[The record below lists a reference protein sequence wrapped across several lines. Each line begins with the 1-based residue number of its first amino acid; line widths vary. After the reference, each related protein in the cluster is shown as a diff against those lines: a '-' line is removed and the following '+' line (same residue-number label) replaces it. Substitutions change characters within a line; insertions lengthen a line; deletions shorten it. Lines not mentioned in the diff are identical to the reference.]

1 MHISRYAFIKS
12 FPFAICLLFTFVYN
26 CKLSPLYASF
36 PYDTRTDSIRI
47 DHYTLGLEITDFV
60 NKSISGHTVIQAT
73 TLVGGISS
81 IRLDLMNFT
90 VDSVKMGG
98 IVFPFTFANDQLFFD
113 WGLSLPSGTLFQV
126 DVYYHGVPHFE
137 PGFGGFHFSSGY
149 AYNIGVA
156 FNEIPHNF
164 GRTWFPCFDN
174 FITRSTYTLE
184 VTTADNHMA
193 VCSGMLDQQT
203 NHGNGTQ
210 TWKWEVYQK
219 IPSYLVSVAVSDFDT
234 AAGQY
239 QSITGNMV
247 PYLFAARSNIIPAMT
262 GSFQNVQAAFDIY
275 ENLYGPY
282 RWDRV
287 GYCVLPVA
295 SGAMEH
301 AMNIAYP
308 SALINGQLT
317 YEDIVAHELSHH
329 WWGNLVT
336 CRTAEDMWINEGMA
350 VYSEYVYNEQ
360 LYGRTGYDA
369 LVRNAHKE
377 LLHKAHVSDN
387 GYWPVS
393 GVPQQYT
400 YGVTSYQKGADMV
413 HTLRSYLGDSLFFQ
427 GLQHVLEFNAYT
439 DMDAAELRDSLEAA
453 TGVQLDDFFADW
465 IMTGGWLQYSIDSLQ
480 YVPNGNMYDVTLYV
494 HQKTVGRTH
503 LAHNVPFTITI
514 IDPDFHQQIIP
525 VTLSG
530 EYDVITFS
538 SALLPA
544 YWALNLDERLS
555 QAVTAD
561 QRKITSTGNQN
572 ISHANLNIQVTGLT
586 DSILLITEHNWVAPD
601 PVKDWSKGLLISP
614 QRYWRIGGIWNGNP
628 QINATFAY
636 TGRTSGTNSYLD
648 HLLITGTE
656 DSLTLLYRPSPAHDW
671 EICPFPFTRNMGNPT
686 DLVGTFT
693 VNGIQPGEYTWAV
706 KGGTVS
712 VQNPALP
719 SWKISPNPA
728 SDQWNLHLDMEISGH
743 LSYRLIDIQGHV
755 IETNAIQKNLIQVG
769 DTSLPVGVYIIQIFD
784 KQNLIGFEKIIKS
797 L

>member
-1 MHISRYAFIKS
+1 MYYLRNRYIK
-12 FPFAICLLFTFVYN
+12 PFQLGICLLFTIVYN
-26 CKLSPLYASF
+26 CKFSDLYASF

-47 DHYTLGLEITDFV
+47 DHYTLELEITDFV
-60 NKSISGHTVIQAT
+60 NKSISGKTEIQGSA
-73 TLVGGISS
+73 LVNGLTS
-81 IRLDLMNFT
+81 IRLDLMSFT

-98 IVFPFTFANDQLFFD
+98 NIFPFTFANDQLFFD
-113 WGLSLPSGTLFQV
+113 WGTPLSAGTAFQV
-126 DVYYHGVPHFE
+126 EVYYHGVPHFE
-137 PGFGGFHFSSGY
+137 AGFGGFHFSSGY

-174 FITRSTYTLE
+174 FITRSTYTLDI
-184 VTTADNHMA
+184 TTADNHMA
-193 VCSGMLDQQT
+193 VCSGVLAQQT
-203 NHGNGTQ
+203 DNGNGTQ
-210 TWKWEVYQK
+210 TWTWEVYQK
-219 IPSYLVSVAVSDFDT
+219 IPSYLVSVAVSDFVT
-234 AAGQY
+234 STGQY

-247 PYLFAARSNIIPAMT
+247 PYLFAARSSIIPAMT
-262 GSFQNVQAAFDIY
+262 GSFQHVLAAFDIY

-287 GYCVLPVA
+287 GYCLLPVT

-308 SALINGQLT
+308 TALINGQLT

-360 LYGRTGYDA
+360 LYGRSSYNS

-413 HTLRSYLGDSLFFQ
+413 HTLRSYLGDSLFFL
-427 GLQHVLEFNAYT
+427 GLQHVLESNAYS
-439 DMDAAELRDSLEAA
+439 DMDAAELRDSLEVA
-453 TGVQLDDFFADW
+453 TGMPLDDFFTDW
-465 IMTGGWLQYSIDSLQ
+465 ITTGGWLQFSIDSLI
-480 YVPNGNMYDVTLYV
+480 YTPNGNVYDVTLHV
-494 HQKTVGRTH
+494 HQKTAGRSH
-503 LAHNVPFTITI
+503 FAHNVPFTITI
-514 IDPDFHQQIIP
+514 INSDFDQETIP
-525 VTLSG
+525 ITLSG
-530 EYDVITFS
+530 EYDAITFS
-538 SALLPA
+538 TALLPA

-555 QAVTAD
+555 QAVTGD
-561 QRKITSTGNQN
+561 QRVITGMGNHN
-572 ISHANLNIQVTGLT
+572 ISHANLNIQVTGIT

-601 PVKDWSKGLLISP
+601 PVKDWTKGLLISP
-614 QRYWRIGGIWNGNP
+614 QRYWRIGGIWNGNS
-628 QINATFAY
+628 QINATFSY
-636 TGRTSGTNSYLD
+636 NGRTMGTNSHLD
-648 HLLITGTE
+648 HLLISGSE
-656 DSLTLLYRPSPAHDW
+656 DSITLLYRPSPAYDW
-671 EICPFPFTRNMGNPT
+671 TICPFPFTHNPGNPT
-686 DLVGTFT
+686 DLVGTFSVT
-693 VNGIQPGEYTWAV
+693 GIQPGEYTWAI

-712 VQNPALP
+712 LQNPALP

-728 SDQWNLHLDMEISGH
+728 SDQWNLHLDMEISSH

-755 IETNAIQKNLIQVG
+755 IDNQIIKKNITQVG
-769 DTSLPVGVYIIQIFD
+769 TPSLPAGVYILQIFD

-797 L
+797 P